1 MSIRFFIRR
10 WLIFYHLKWLLVLLK
25 QLKDIQDQ
33 FKWVEE
39 YSTFDWNKKLLEG
52 EVNRVKADN
61 WTNLSFE
68 LLFILLNL
76 EHKKRCMNLLEI
88 LVCSPDQFFLITL
101 GSLLQLLL
109 FVSVWNT
116 HKRFDQWILL
126 IRSIQKWLI
135 QIFSPEQNRHVAA
148 L

>member
-88 LVCSPDQFFLITL
+88 LVCCPDQFFLITL